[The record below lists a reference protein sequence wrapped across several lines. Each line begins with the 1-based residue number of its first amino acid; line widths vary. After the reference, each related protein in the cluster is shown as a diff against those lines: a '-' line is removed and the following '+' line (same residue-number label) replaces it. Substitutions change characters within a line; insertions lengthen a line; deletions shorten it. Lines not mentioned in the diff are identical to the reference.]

1 MLANHTVELQ
11 LICVAGSRASNC
23 LCVAVMIASACEA
36 PAVLLQRGRM
46 EPEISE
52 ISALAQLAER
62 VRAAL
67 IEHAL
72 AAYADAGVRG
82 LCAQGAWEAAVGAL
96 RSLDLDPLCR
106 AATER
111 G

>member
-1 MLANHTVELQ
+1 MLALARST
-11 LICVAGSRASNC
+11 
-23 LCVAVMIASACEA
+23 
-36 PAVLLQRGRM
+36 PADLLQRGKM
-46 EPEISE
+46 ALENPEM
-52 ISALAQLAER
+52 LAGKQLAER

-72 AAYADAGVRG
+72 AAHADAGVRG

-96 RSLDLDPLCR
+96 RSLDLDPIWR
-106 AATER
+106 AVDE

>member
-1 MLANHTVELQ
+1 MLSCRLPV
-11 LICVAGSRASNC
+11 
-23 LCVAVMIASACEA
+23 
-36 PAVLLQRGRM
+36 PAVLLQRGEM
-46 EPEISE
+46 ELEIPEM
-52 ISALAQLAER
+52 SARKQLAER

-72 AAYADAGVRG
+72 EAHADAGVRG

-96 RSLDLDPLCR
+96 RTLDLGPIC
-106 AATER
+106 AAQ

>member
-1 MLANHTVELQ
+1 
-11 LICVAGSRASNC
+11 
-23 LCVAVMIASACEA
+23 MIWFGRSVHAD
-36 PAVLLQRGRM
+36 LLQRGKM
-46 EPEISE
+46 HLEIPEM
-52 ISALAQLAER
+52 SARKQLAER

-72 AAYADAGVRG
+72 AAHSDAGVRG

-96 RSLDLDPLCR
+96 RSLDLDPICR
-106 AATER
+106 DE